1 MAGADVGAIRA
12 RMVMDA
18 SQFKRELDQAKAK
31 LESTAKA
38 SRSIEA
44 GLSRVQTAFL
54 AAGAGVAF
62 GIGKAV
68 QVGMEFEAQISRV
81 GAIAGATGADLERLE
96 QTALDLGASTSKSA
110 TEVAVGMEQ
119 MAAAGFEVNEIIAAM
134 PGVIAAAEASGE
146 DMARVTEVVTAAL
159 NGFGLEASEASRVAD
174 IMAEAANRSAASID
188 DFGYAFKYAAPLAKQ
203 LGIEIEELSAMIMIM
218 ADAGLEG
225 SQAGTTLRM
234 ALNRLASG
242 SKPVTKAL
250 HEMGI
255 SMKDANG
262 NFKTAPQ
269 LLAEVIEKMQD
280 MDGQT
285 RIAAAS
291 ALFGTEAMSGMLEVI
306 EAGPDKLEEL
316 TEALRNSEG
325 ASQEAAKK
333 MKDNL
338 KGSIE
343 EMTGAAETAAIT
355 FYKELEPSLRAA
367 VIAISDFIKQ
377 LQQDGTIQRWGE
389 NVAKL
394 IDWLRNLNREAIGT
408 TAKFAALASGALL
421 VAKRFADLGDT
432 VVGLAGSFGKLT
444 GEGKGGKGGLSGLLS
459 LIGMGGRGGLVGA
472 ILALAAAFVVTQEAT
487 IAEARAQERANQEMA
502 EALPEIK
509 SMYNEMKALQRQS
522 NLTGEELVRYAEI
535 QEELKRSTD
544 PEEQKRLRAEMEAL
558 EKRSGLTREQL
569 NRFVE
574 ISNTIAETLPGT
586 TTEVDKFGRA
596 FATSDESIR
605 ATVSNLEKL
614 AGIDYESAI
623 SKFNTQLNE
632 TTTKWKNINAEVEK
646 KQKRLE
652 ELHQKKAQ
660 INAQTEEENRK
671 YTTQMGLVGGINMS
685 KKTKLSLLDKEIAK
699 EAESLMLSQKQKQ
712 QLIAQSG
719 ELQKQYNIMVNQ
731 ALKKAGINAEGQK
744 GYNILVNTLAKMKV
758 ERDLL
763 QDKLNRTG
771 KLTSEEQTRLNR
783 LNSQIS
789 KLESQKRQLD
799 SLNSKARTLNSILGK
814 NIVKTV
820 TVKTNYVQTA
830 TPGTK
835 RRGGPTLHRGGI
847 MPNLP
852 TYHSGTDFAQTFDFG
867 GIVDGLSA
875 ANARLLGGEMVLT
888 RAQQARL
895 FRWINEM
902 NAAFSNLPRPDFS
915 ASEGGKIQVEVPVY
929 LDGREIARAATE
941 FIAEEYN
948 ARARRHQRSR
958 GRR

>member
-1 MAGADVGAIRA
+1 
-12 RMVMDA
+12 
-18 SQFKRELDQAKAK
+18 
-31 LESTAKA
+31 
-38 SRSIEA
+38 
-44 GLSRVQTAFL
+44 
-54 AAGAGVAF
+54 
-62 GIGKAV
+62 
-68 QVGMEFEAQISRV
+68 
-81 GAIAGATGADLERLE
+81 
-96 QTALDLGASTSKSA
+96 
-110 TEVAVGMEQ
+110 
-119 MAAAGFEVNEIIAAM
+119 
-134 PGVIAAAEASGE
+134 AE
-146 DMARVTEVVTAAL
+146 
-159 NGFGLEASEASRVAD
+159 
-174 IMAEAANRSAASID
+174 
-188 DFGYAFKYAAPLAKQ
+188 
-203 LGIEIEELSAMIMIM
+203 
-218 ADAGLEG
+218 AGLEG
-225 SQAGTTLRM
+225 WQGGTTLRM
-234 ALNRLASG
+234 PLNRLASG

-394 IDWLRNLNREAIGT
+394 IDWLRNLNWEAIGT

-421 VAKRFADLGDT
+421 VTKKFADLGDT

-632 TTTKWKNINAEVEK
+632 TTTKWRNINAEVEK

-699 EAESLMLSQKQKQ
+699 EAESLMLSQKEKQ

-719 ELQKQYNIMVNQ
+719 ELQKQHNILVNQ
-731 ALKKAGINAEGQK
+731 SPKKAGINAEGQK

-763 QDKLNRTG
+763 Q
-771 KLTSEEQTRLNR
+771 
-783 LNSQIS
+783 
-789 KLESQKRQLD
+789 
-799 SLNSKARTLNSILGK
+799 
-814 NIVKTV
+814 
-820 TVKTNYVQTA
+820 
-830 TPGTK
+830 
-835 RRGGPTLHRGGI
+835 
-847 MPNLP
+847 
-852 TYHSGTDFAQTFDFG
+852 
-867 GIVDGLSA
+867 
-875 ANARLLGGEMVLT
+875 
-888 RAQQARL
+888 
-895 FRWINEM
+895 
-902 NAAFSNLPRPDFS
+902 
-915 ASEGGKIQVEVPVY
+915 
-929 LDGREIARAATE
+929 
-941 FIAEEYN
+941 
-948 ARARRHQRSR
+948 
-958 GRR
+958 